1 MGGGGGLTHMHS
13 DVGSR
18 AKVTGSPLAI
28 AMATG
33 ASAAGEGEAG
43 ETTQWSSARGGGG
56 GGRTPGVS
64 LTEGGPL
71 MAAGHHNVSSP
82 REGSSGATT
91 GEPSP
96 RNAFL
101 GSLRGVPPPKSH
113 PPFPPGPRSC
123 PLPPWLCPMGSASSC
138 SCCWGGPEPPSP
150 FPRSVSG
157 AGGRGLHFCTRAPC
171 TLASPSP
178 LPPCTAAHDGPVA
191 PHPRG
196 LGVGG
201 LCSTLSFSPPLLPGM
216 QMVHTIVSSGG
227 ARGGL

>member
-1 MGGGGGLTHMHS
+1 MARMEVGGMGGGGGLTHMHS

-33 ASAAGEGEAG
+33 ASAAGEGEAV
-43 ETTQWSSARGGGG
+43 ETTQWSSARGGGD

-101 GSLRGVPPPKSH
+101 GSLWGVPPPKSH

-178 LPPCTAAHDGPVA
+178 SPLARPLTMAPWLHTPGGWGWGGSAQHCLSLP
-191 PHPRG
+191 
-196 LGVGG
+196 
-201 LCSTLSFSPPLLPGM
+201 LCSPGCRWC
-216 QMVHTIVSSGG
+216 T
-227 ARGGL
+227 RL